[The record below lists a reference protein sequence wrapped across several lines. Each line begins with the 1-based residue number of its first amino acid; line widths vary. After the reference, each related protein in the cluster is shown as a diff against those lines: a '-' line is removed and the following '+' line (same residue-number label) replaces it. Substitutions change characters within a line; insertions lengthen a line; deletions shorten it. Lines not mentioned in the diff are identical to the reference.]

1 VATELL
7 PSRPG
12 AIAAKATAGGGV
24 GIAGLLL
31 AVFLALLV
39 LPPVAIL
46 LQGSVASVAP
56 DGTVTGWTLEH
67 YRKLVTS
74 HLAILVRNS
83 LVFAAA
89 STLVSLLVGGVL
101 AWLVERTNTP
111 FKALAYLTTLVSMG
125 TPYVLYVTAW
135 LFLFGRA
142 GPFNDLYRTFVNP
155 DGVLFNVYSL
165 AGMVAIEGFLW
176 SPLVFLLMSATFRS
190 ANADLEEAARM
201 SGAGVLDT
209 VRRVSLPMAKPAI
222 AALALFVFI
231 RNIEAFEVPALVGLP
246 GGVRVL
252 TTDIFL
258 SLKAVPPDL
267 GHASAFSTLL
277 LVAVAILL
285 QYYGRLSRHAERFH
299 SITGKGFRPR
309 PLDLGRW
316 RAAGGA
322 IVLLNHLVVLA
333 LPITGLLWIATQR
346 FVRPIGREGL
356 GTFTLDHF
364 RAVLGSPYYVEL
376 VVNTLIAAG
385 GAALVVVAIA
395 AVAAWFAARRKP
407 FGQAIDQLMTMP
419 LVFPGIV
426 LGVAVLQVALRL
438 PVPIYGTLWVIVM
451 AFVIRYLPYGM
462 RYAYAGTLQV
472 HRELEEAASVSGA
485 SPFTALRRI
494 VVPLVSPALLSAALF
509 IFLLGAK
516 ELTMAILLASPS
528 SQTLAVAMFDLWV
541 NGQGGEL
548 AALGL
553 VWTAVM
559 SIVAS
564 GLYFLARRRGLDV
577 VGQ

>member
-1 VATELL
+1 MTRQ
-7 PSRPG
+7 RPG
-12 AIAAKATAGGGV
+12 GP
-24 GIAGLLL
+24 GIQLKLTGLVLAAGLG
-31 AVFLALLV
+31 LLV

-46 LQGSVASVAP
+46 IQGSLAVPAP
-56 DGTVTGWTLEH
+56 GGAPAGWTFEH
-67 YRKLVTS
+67 YGKLLS
-74 HLAILVRNS
+74 RDLLPLVRNS
-83 LVFAAA
+83 VVFAAA
-89 STLVSLLVGGVL
+89 ATAISLLVGGVL

-111 FKALAYLTTLVSMG
+111 LKWLAYLTTLVSMG

-142 GPFNDLYRTFVNP
+142 GPFNDLYRTIAGSSGAF
-155 DGVLFNVYSL
+155 FNVYSL
-165 AGMVAIEGFLW
+165 AGMIAIEGFLW
-176 SPLVFLLMSATFRS
+176 SPLAFLLLAATFRAS
-190 ANADLEEAARM
+190 NADMEEAARM
-201 SGAGVLDT
+201 SGAGILDT
-209 VRRVSLPMAKPAI
+209 VWRISLPIATPAI

-246 GGVRVL
+246 GDVRVL
-252 TTDIFL
+252 TTDIYM

-267 GHASAFSTLL
+267 GHASAFSTIL
-277 LVAVAILL
+277 LVVVAVLL
-285 QYYGRLSRHAERFH
+285 QVYGRLSRHAERFH

-309 PLDLGRW
+309 PLDLGPW
-316 RAAGGA
+316 RLAGAAL
-322 IVLLNHLVVLA
+322 VLLNLVLVLA
-333 LPITGLLWIATQR
+333 LPLAGLAWIATQR
-346 FVRPIGREGL
+346 FVRPIRWDAL
-356 GTFTLDHF
+356 GAATLDHF
-364 RAVLGSPYYVEL
+364 RAVFASPVYVEL
-376 VVNTLIAAG
+376 VINTLLAAG
-385 GAALVVVAIA
+385 GAAAIVVAV
-395 AVAAWFAARRKP
+395 AVVAGWMAARRHP
-407 FGQAIDQLMTMP
+407 FGQAIDHLMTMP

-472 HRELEEAASVSGA
+472 HKELEEAASVSGA
-485 SPFTALRRI
+485 SPFTNLRRI
-494 VVPLVSPALLSAALF
+494 VTPLVSPALLSAALF

-516 ELTMAILLASPS
+516 ELTMAILLASPG

-559 SIVAS
+559 SLVAS
-564 GLYFLARRRGLDV
+564 LLYYVARRRGFDV